1 MLLLIL
7 YGCEKQSRVTIELNR
22 QVDREFNVHGSV
34 HRNNILIYIQQD
46 ATLHNLFYLET
57 ALHVSGLSVLC
68 TAQHTQTSSTSS
80 TIAADSSNGVTNTR
94 CCRHSCLRS

>member
-46 ATLHNLFYLET
+46 ATLQGLF
-57 ALHVSGLSVLC
+57 
-68 TAQHTQTSSTSS
+68 
-80 TIAADSSNGVTNTR
+80 
-94 CCRHSCLRS
+94 